1 MKLDLF
7 SHLIESLGEQLKP
20 FAKNIIFNLLSNL
33 GDKNNILRKEY
44 VSCINNW
51 ISINQNFEIVFTL
64 IPSFLL
70 NDNFEM
76 RNEILNILISNI
88 SLIKKESYY
97 INYYS
102 DIINSLLYC
111 LQDKS
116 SNIRNNTEHFI
127 KLTINL
133 IHREN

>member
-1 MKLDLF
+1 
-7 SHLIESLGEQLKP
+7 
-20 FAKNIIFNLLSNL
+20 
-33 GDKNNILRKEY
+33 
-44 VSCINNW
+44 
-51 ISINQNFEIVFTL
+51 
-64 IPSFLL
+64 
-70 NDNFEM
+70 M

-133 IHREN
+133 IPREN